1 MPFPYHISDTIAAI
15 STAPGRSGIS
25 IVKISGPDAVKFV
38 KSIFSNTKHPDFLKR
53 AMIYGHIVD
62 KTDHIDDVL
71 VCVMKAPSS
80 YTGEDV
86 VEIQSHGG
94 YAAAETILGIL
105 LKSGVRVA
113 GPGEFTKR
121 AFLNGRLDLA
131 QAEGVMEI
139 VSADTREHLKNAEHL
154 LEGAFS
160 KQIDALIS
168 SLTKTVSLLEYNIDF
183 QDGNTESVLK
193 GDIKDALRETIKTL
207 DTMITSYK
215 TAKRIKYGL
224 NVVIAGNVNSGK
236 SSLFNKLLGKN
247 RAIVNSTKGTT
258 RDWIEEKIDLGGM
271 SVNLIDTA
279 GIRHTEDEIE
289 REGVRKTEK
298 LLKKADLILYLHNA
312 KDAASLPGNPHKD
325 SQKQI
330 TLLSRCDL
338 APDVNALDGAIPV
351 SSKTG
356 TGIDRLTVELTKRAE
371 SLIKSGTTD
380 ALVMVDRHRI
390 EIERARKNLKTA
402 LLSADEWSEEIISFE
417 MTEAL
422 SHLEAVVGRNIS
434 IDVLDE
440 IFRNFCV
447 GK

>member
-1 MPFPYHISDTIAAI
+1 MLSPHHISDTIAAI

-25 IVKISGPDAVKFV
+25 ILKMSGPDAVNLV
-38 KSIFSNTKHPDFLKR
+38 SGIFSNSNHPGFLKR
-53 AMIYGHIVD
+53 VMVYGKVVD
-62 KTDHIDDVL
+62 KTEHIDDVL

-94 YAAAETILGIL
+94 YAAAETILEIL
-105 LKSGVRVA
+105 LTSGARLA

-160 KQIDALIS
+160 KQINELIS
-168 SLTKTVSLLEYNIDF
+168 ALTKTASLLEYNIDF
-183 QDGNTESVLK
+183 QDGSAESVQK
-193 GDIKDALRETIKTL
+193 DDIKDSLAETIIKL
-207 DTMITSYK
+207 DAMITSYK

-224 NVVIAGNVNSGK
+224 NVVIAGNVNAGK
-236 SSLFNKLLGKN
+236 SSLFNKLLGRN

-258 RDWIEEKIDLGGM
+258 RDWLEEKIDLNGI

-289 REGVRKTEK
+289 REGVQNTEK
-298 LLKKADLILYLHNA
+298 LLKKADFIIYLHDSR
-312 KDAASLPGNPHKD
+312 DADSLSELEIPDNEKY
-325 SQKQI
+325 I
-330 TLLSRCDL
+330 ILLSRCDL
-338 APDVNALDGAIPV
+338 AKDIPPIEGVISV

-356 TGIDRLTVELTKRAE
+356 VGIDRLISELTTRAK
-371 SLIKSGTTD
+371 SLIKTGDTD
-380 ALVMVDRHRI
+380 SLVMVERHRI
-390 EIERARKNLKTA
+390 EITRARTSLKKA
-402 LLSADEWSEEIISFE
+402 LSSIDSWSEEIISLE
-417 MTEAL
+417 LSEAL
-422 SHLEAVVGRNIS
+422 NHLEAVIGQNIS

-440 IFRNFCV
+440 IFKNFCV

>member
-1 MPFPYHISDTIAAI
+1 MLSPHHISDTIAAI

-25 IVKISGPDAVKFV
+25 IVKMSGPNAVNLV
-38 KSIFSNTKHPDFLKR
+38 SGIFSNPNHPDFLKR
-53 AMIYGHIVD
+53 AMVYGHIVD

-94 YAAAETILGIL
+94 YAAAETILEIL
-105 LKSGVRVA
+105 LKSGARIA
-113 GPGEFTKR
+113 GAGEFTKR

-160 KQIDALIS
+160 KQIDKLITA
-168 SLTKTVSLLEYNIDF
+168 LTKTTSLLEYNIDF
-183 QDGNTESVLK
+183 VDSGTQSVPK
-193 GDIKDALRETIKTL
+193 DDIKDALKETIKTL

-215 TAKRIKYGL
+215 TAKRIKNGL
-224 NVVIAGNVNSGK
+224 NVVIAGKVNSGK

-247 RAIVNSTKGTT
+247 RAIVNSIKGTT
-258 RDWIEEKIDLGGM
+258 RDWIEEKIDLDGM

-312 KDAASLPGNPHKD
+312 ADADSLPQVPHKD
-325 SQKQI
+325 AQKQI

-338 APDVNALDGAIPV
+338 APDAAAPDGAISI

-356 TGIDRLTVELTKRAE
+356 TGIDRLTTELTKRAE
-371 SLIKSGTTD
+371 SLVKLGTSD
-380 ALVMVDRHRI
+380 ALVMVERHRT
-390 EIERARKNLKTA
+390 EIKRARKNLKTA

-417 MTEAL
+417 MTEGIH
-422 SHLEAVVGRNIS
+422 HLEAVIGRNIG

-440 IFRNFCV
+440 IFQNFCV